1 MVTTPTTPTPITDL
15 MGFAERLSATRH
27 ERGLTQQTL
36 ADRVSVHVSQIR
48 RYEAGT
54 SAPTL
59 DVLRNIAL
67 ALAVTTDSLVFDD
80 SERDPT
86 DELRFQFDTVAQLD
100 DEDRAIIRAVID
112 GIALR
117 HQARRFANAS

>member
-1 MVTTPTTPTPITDL
+1 MVTTPTPTTITDL
-15 MGFAERLSATRH
+15 MGFVERLANTRH

-36 ADRVSVHVSQIR
+36 ADHVSVHVSQIR

-59 DVLRNIAL
+59 DVLRNLAL
-67 ALAVTTDSLVFDD
+67 ALAVTTDSLVFDNT
-80 SERDPT
+80 ERDPT

-117 HQARRFANAS
+117 HQARRLATAS